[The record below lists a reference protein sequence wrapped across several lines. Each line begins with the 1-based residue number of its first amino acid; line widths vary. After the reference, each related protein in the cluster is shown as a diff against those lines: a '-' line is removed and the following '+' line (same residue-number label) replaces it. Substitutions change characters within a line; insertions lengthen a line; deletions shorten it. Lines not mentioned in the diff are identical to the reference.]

1 MAAAFR
7 NPILNLNMSKNWS
20 VRLSE
25 AAIGVFATVCL
36 VGQAIGQTPPLK
48 GGSAA
53 PSTGGPT
60 SAAAPAEINK
70 ILASERWK
78 KVQAEFEKWLSVQ
91 VIYTPSQVDDL
102 KKKLA
107 AQVQKMSPAEIEQFL
122 DQWDAKLK
130 VLLSPDAADA
140 REWLGQYLSV
150 IANGRRQ
157 EFLERLG
164 INKDVSKLTAA
175 QIEDQINAIRAKRL
189 AFQQQRAGFEAG
201 RQQSL
206 QMAEQFQNE
215 QREVLQQSGAGQAA
229 GYGTYQSQF
238 APRQYN
244 WQPLP
249 PIVPFFW

>member
-1 MAAAFR
+1 
-7 NPILNLNMSKNWS
+7 MSKHWS
-20 VRLSE
+20 VCLGE
-25 AAIGVFATVCL
+25 AVIGLFATVC
-36 VGQAIGQTPPLK
+36 VAGQAIGQTPPLK
-48 GGSAA
+48 GGNAV

-60 SAAAPAEINK
+60 NAAAPAEVNK

-107 AQVQKMSPAEIEQFL
+107 AQVQRMSPTEIEQFL

-130 VLLSPDAADA
+130 VLLSPDAAEA

-150 IANGRRQ
+150 IANGRRR
-157 EFLERLG
+157 EFLEGLG
-164 INKDVSKLTAA
+164 VNKDVSKLTAA
-175 QIEDQINAIRAKRL
+175 QIEDQINAVRAKRL

-215 QREVLQQSGAGQAA
+215 QREVLQQSGTGQAA

-249 PIVPFFW
+249 PIVPFIW